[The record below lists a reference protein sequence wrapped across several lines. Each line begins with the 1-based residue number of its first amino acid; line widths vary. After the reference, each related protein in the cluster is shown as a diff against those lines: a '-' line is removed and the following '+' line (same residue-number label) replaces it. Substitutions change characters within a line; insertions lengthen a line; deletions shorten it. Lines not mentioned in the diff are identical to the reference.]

1 MYTNESEPPFIDSCL
16 IKKETTKI
24 IYHRHTGSGQAISMT
39 MELYPDHMVCT
50 YNDARKHHRQQN
62 ECSYEKE
69 HYEKLVKELSTILF
83 SSRDKRPHPTG
94 GAGYSYSFEV
104 NGERY
109 LSFNNHHRF
118 SGDYLQCR
126 N

>member
-1 MYTNESEPPFIDSCL
+1 
-16 IKKETTKI
+16 
-24 IYHRHTGSGQAISMT
+24 
-39 MELYPDHMVCT
+39 MVCT

-94 GAGYSYSFEV
+94 GAGYSYSFVV

-118 SGDYLQCR
+118 SGDYYTVQELILQFIEEHGQQCITLFEKYSETPCKKISKYPKPLQKS
-126 N
+126 